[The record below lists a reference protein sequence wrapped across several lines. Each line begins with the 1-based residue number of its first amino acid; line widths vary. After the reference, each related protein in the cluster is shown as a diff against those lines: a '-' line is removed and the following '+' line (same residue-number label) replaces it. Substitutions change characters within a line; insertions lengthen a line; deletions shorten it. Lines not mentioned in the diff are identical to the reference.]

1 MEIFFSIGHIRIML
15 MELVAP
21 FLNVG
26 RYLNSAKRELLLL
39 KPSPGYFDQI
49 LYPLRLLMQLMYTF

>member
-1 MEIFFSIGHIRIML
+1 